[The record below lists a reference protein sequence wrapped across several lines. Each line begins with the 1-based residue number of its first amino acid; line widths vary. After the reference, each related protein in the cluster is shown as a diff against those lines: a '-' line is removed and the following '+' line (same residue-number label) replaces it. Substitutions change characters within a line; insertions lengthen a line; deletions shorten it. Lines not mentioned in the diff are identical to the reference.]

1 MRAHRFGQAGGRVVI
16 AIEDD
21 GPGISEEQQ
30 AKVLQR
36 GRRLDETV
44 PGNGLGLDIVR
55 DVAELY
61 RGSIKLGRSRLGGL
75 SARLDLPAS
84 G

>member
-1 MRAHRFGQAGGRVVI
+1 MRGEQAGGRVVI

-61 RGSIKLGRSRLGGL
+61 RGTIKLGRSRLGGL
-75 SARLDLPAS
+75 SVRLDLPAS
-84 G
+84 E